1 MKVLLCVLCAF
12 VVLSAQRAPLPDEKG
27 IVAEAEKKLAT
38 DPNNVDLVLALGKA
52 QADVWR
58 FEDAIATYT
67 KGLEANP
74 DEARLWMNR
83 GHRKV
88 TLRRFDEAMRDLN
101 NAKLFDDKM
110 VDVWYHI
117 GLVFY
122 FRGEF
127 NKALP
132 IWEHVR
138 EISKTDDSICSAS
151 DWLYM
156 TLRRLNKP
164 DEAAKVLEKIT
175 PGMKIT
181 GSPFYHQRLLFYKG
195 LKKEAEIF
203 DPAKA
208 GDLELATVGYG
219 LGNWY
224 LYNGNPAKAKEMF
237 EKIVQGKYWP
247 AFGFIAAEQ
256 ELARMK

>member
-1 MKVLLCVLCAF
+1 L
-12 VVLSAQRAPLPDEKG
+12 
-27 IVAEAEKKLAT
+27 I
-38 DPNNVDLVLALGKA
+38 
-52 QADVWR
+52 
-58 FEDAIATYT
+58 
-67 KGLEANP
+67 
-74 DEARLWMNR
+74 
-83 GHRKV
+83 
-88 TLRRFDEAMRDLN
+88 
-101 NAKLFDDKM
+101 
-110 VDVWYHI
+110 
-117 GLVFY
+117 FY
-122 FRGEF
+122 FRGDF

-132 IWEHVR
+132 VWEHVR

-156 TLRRLNKP
+156 TLRRLNKT

-195 LKKEAEIF
+195 VKKEAEIF

-237 EKIVQGKYWP
+237 QKIVQGKYWP